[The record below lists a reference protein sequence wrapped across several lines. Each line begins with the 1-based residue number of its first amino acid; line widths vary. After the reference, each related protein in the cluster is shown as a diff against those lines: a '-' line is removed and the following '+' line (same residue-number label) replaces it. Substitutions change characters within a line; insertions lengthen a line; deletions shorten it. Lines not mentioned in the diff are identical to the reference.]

1 MKKFFDHFLVDLTP
15 QYATQLANVLE
26 EYNRLTQQ
34 IQTLTGFQNLS
45 GLVSGFI
52 KSAFLN
58 DNALID
64 KPVHQV
70 SPYLTKDIAPFV
82 YKHVPAPH

>member
-1 MKKFFDHFLVDLTP
+1 MPFMPSLCDVKIKVRIQDLINPKFDLS
-15 QYATQLANVLE
+15 
-26 EYNRLTQQ
+26 
-34 IQTLTGFQNLS
+34 NLS